1 MFTIALPTIAKW
13 WEQPECLST
22 GEQAN
27 RGPSA
32 QWGTPQPWQ
41 GVRCQH
47 TLQHGWTQEAT
58 EFVIP
63 LTQNVQKRQI
73 HRQKAG
79 AGGGGGSASSWVR
92 DFFGVIKTFWNQIEM
107 WVARRCECTKCHC
120 AVHFK
125 MVNFMV
131 YEFHPSFKNGCF
143 VGIPP
148 NG

>member
-1 MFTIALPTIAKW
+1 MFTIAQTIAKR

-32 QWGTPQPWQ
+32 QRGTPQPWQ

-47 TLQHGWTQEAT
+47 TLQHGRTREAT
-58 EFVIP
+58 EYVIP

-79 AGGGGGSASSWVR
+79 AGGGGGECQLAGSGFLWGDENVLEPDR
-92 DFFGVIKTFWNQIEM
+92 DVG
-107 WVARRCECTKCHC
+107 CTTL
-120 AVHFK
+120 
-125 MVNFMV
+125 
-131 YEFHPSFKNGCF
+131 
-143 VGIPP
+143 
-148 NG
+148 